1 MKKFAIL
8 SLVLALGLVFGCGEA
23 KKAPKASP
31 PPAAEA
37 PKTDAAPAAEAPK
50 TDAAAPAAEAPKPDA
65 AAPAPAEAPA
75 GETK

>member
-8 SLVLALGLVFGCGEA
+8 SLVLALGLVFGCG
-23 KKAPKASP
+23 
-31 PPAAEA
+31 AEA